1 MSIITYDGATCS
13 VNVPQ
18 EISDGK
24 TYIASTAYSADLNP
38 IVHTYVTSVGTGRYE
53 ERKKEKT
60 VKEVYDSLDEDQKKL
75 LYMLVSKAMDGITFT
90 AEQGTYSQ
98 EEELK
103 KSLLKD
109 VINSIYGINSTK
121 NNDKGEITMPTG
133 LMSGTIKYS
142 LIRETLIFNADGS
155 IKKVVFSGP
164 ATIVIWKD
172 GTKTVVK
179 CMEGDDYDPEKGL
192 MMCIMEKLLG
202 GKSAVKKLFK
212 KHIPEE
218 DTASIIEAVS
228 HALDELKY
236 SFPKLNL
243 PTDHEEENKE

>member
-1 MSIITYDGATCS
+1 MIDVDCRVGTITH
-13 VNVPQ
+13 
-18 EISDGK
+18 
-24 TYIASTAYSADLNP
+24 TYPDNTIT
-38 IVHTYVTSVGTGRYE
+38 HTYVTSVGTGHYE

-60 VKEVYDSLDEDQKKL
+60 VKEVYDSLNEDQKNL
-75 LYMLVSKAMDGITFT
+75 LYMLPSIAMDGITFMV
-90 AEQGTYSQ
+90 EQGTHSQ

-103 KSLLKD
+103 KSRLKD

-121 NNDKGEITMPTG
+121 NNDKGETNMPTF
-133 LMSGTIKYS
+133 MESHNIAYS
-142 LIRETLIFNADGS
+142 LIRDTPVFNADGS

-179 CMEGDDYDPEKGL
+179 CMEGDEYDPEKGL

-212 KHIPEE
+212 KHIPGV
-218 DTASIIEAVS
+218 DLGSILETFDSIVS
-228 HALDELKY
+228 AMDALK
-236 SFPKLNL
+236 SFFPTTNL
-243 PTDHEEENKE
+243 PTDHKEENKE

>member
-1 MSIITYDGATCS
+1 MSITTYDGVTCS

-18 EISDGK
+18 EISNAK
-24 TYIASTAYSADLNP
+24 TYIASTAYPADLNP
-38 IVHTYVTSVGTGRYE
+38 IIHTYVTSVGAGHYE
-53 ERKKEKT
+53 ERKKETQNK
-60 VKEVYDSLDEDQKKL
+60 
-75 LYMLVSKAMDGITFT
+75 
-90 AEQGTYSQ
+90 
-98 EEELK
+98 
-103 KSLLKD
+103 
-109 VINSIYGINSTK
+109 
-121 NNDKGEITMPTG
+121 DKGETNMPTFTE
-133 LMSGTIKYS
+133 SHNIVYS
-142 LIRETLIFNADGS
+142 LMRETPIFNADGS

-236 SFPKLNL
+236 SFLNLNL
-243 PTDHEEENKE
+243 PTDHKEENKE

>member
-1 MSIITYDGATCS
+1 MIDVDYSYAINTVAYPDNA
-13 VNVPQ
+13 
-18 EISDGK
+18 IS
-24 TYIASTAYSADLNP
+24 
-38 IVHTYVTSVGTGRYE
+38 HTYVTSVGTGHYE
-53 ERKKEKT
+53 EMKKEKT
-60 VKEVYDSLDEDQKKL
+60 MREVYDSMDADQKKL
-75 LYMLVSKAMDGITFT
+75 LYTMVGNTMDGITLT

-98 EEELK
+98 EEDLK
-103 KSLLKD
+103 RSLLKD
-109 VINSIYGINSTK
+109 ACNSIYGINSTK
-121 NNDKGEITMPTG
+121 NNDKGEIAMPTG
-133 LMSGTIKYS
+133 KISGEIKYI
-142 LIRETLIFNADGS
+142 LMRETPIFNADGS

-218 DTASIIEAVS
+218 DTSSICETLANVLDSLASFTVNHLS
-228 HALDELKY
+228 
-236 SFPKLNL
+236 SN
-243 PTDHEEENKE
+243 DHKEENEE

>member
-1 MSIITYDGATCS
+1 MSIITYDSTTCS
-13 VNVPQ
+13 VNVPPNILTT
-18 EISDGK
+18 EAYPIDRSRSI
-24 TYIASTAYSADLNP
+24 TY
-38 IVHTYVTSVGTGRYE
+38 TYVTSTRPGFAE
-53 ERKKEKT
+53 SKKEKT
-60 VKEVYDSLDEDQKKL
+60 VKEVYESLNEDQKKL
-75 LYMLVSKAMDGITFT
+75 LYLIVDEVIGGMTFT
-90 AEQGTYSQ
+90 AEQGTWSQ

-103 KSLLKD
+103 KSLLKR
-109 VINSIYGINSTK
+109 VLNSIYGVNGIQNK
-121 NNDKGEITMPTG
+121 NKGETNMPTF
-133 LMSGTIKYS
+133 MESHNIVYS
-142 LIRETLIFNADGS
+142 LREPPIFNADRS

-218 DTASIIEAVS
+218 DTASIIESVAR
-228 HALDELKY
+228 ALDALKA
-236 SFPKLNL
+236 SFAPSDLL
-243 PTDHEEENKE
+243 PNNKEENEE

>member
-1 MSIITYDGATCS
+1 MSIVTYDGITSS

-18 EISDGK
+18 DILDAQ
-24 TYIASTAYSADLNP
+24 TYIASAVYPADLNP
-38 IVHTYVTSVGTGRYE
+38 IIHTYVTSTGTGFVESKE
-53 ERKKEKT
+53 EKQNK
-60 VKEVYDSLDEDQKKL
+60 
-75 LYMLVSKAMDGITFT
+75 
-90 AEQGTYSQ
+90 
-98 EEELK
+98 
-103 KSLLKD
+103 
-109 VINSIYGINSTK
+109 
-121 NNDKGEITMPTG
+121 DKGETNMPTF
-133 LMSGTIKYS
+133 MESRNIVYS
-142 LIRETLIFNADGS
+142 LIRETPIFNAEGS

-164 ATIVIWKD
+164 ATIVIWND

-202 GKSAVKKLFK
+202 GKPAVKKLFK

-236 SFPKLNL
+236 SFLNLNL
-243 PTDHEEENKE
+243 PTDHKEESKE